1 MLLYTLGDSF
11 TYGEEL
17 PNPTTQSWSAVLAD
31 KLGYDLI
38 NRGKAGCG
46 NSYIVKT
53 AMKQV
58 PKLKPDLVLVA
69 WTTCARIEVAD
80 EYGVYDISP
89 GWNRRFSKS
98 YPHRNTLMK
107 YITSYHNELHQ
118 YRGWLRS
125 VALLQDFF
133 KLRNVNYKF
142 INTFDNHELNKKY
155 SEISQE
161 YVDLIDTDQFIGW
174 PNHSMMEW
182 MGDCEKGPKGHPLEL
197 GHRRIADAI
206 FTSLKQDDC

>member
-17 PNPTTQSWSAVLAD
+17 SDPTTQSWSAVLAN
-31 KLGYDLI
+31 KLNYDLI

-89 GWNRRFSKS
+89 GWNRRFAKS

-125 VALLQDFF
+125 VVLLQDFF
-133 KLRNVNYKF
+133 KLRNINYRF

-155 SEISQE
+155 SKISQE
-161 YVDLIDTDQFIGW
+161 YLSSICVSNLRT
-174 PNHSMMEW
+174 
-182 MGDCEKGPKGHPLEL
+182 
-197 GHRRIADAI
+197 
-206 FTSLKQDDC
+206 

>member
-17 PNPTTQSWSAVLAD
+17 PDPTTQSWSAVLAD

-58 PKLKPDLVLVA
+58 PKLKPDIVLVA

-80 EYGVYDISP
+80 EYGVSAERIRQIEN
-89 GWNRRFSKS
+89 GALKKLKA
-98 YPHRNTLMK
+98 LMV
-107 YITSYHNELHQ
+107 S
-118 YRGWLRS
+118 
-125 VALLQDFF
+125 A
-133 KLRNVNYKF
+133 
-142 INTFDNHELNKKY
+142 
-155 SEISQE
+155 
-161 YVDLIDTDQFIGW
+161 
-174 PNHSMMEW
+174 
-182 MGDCEKGPKGHPLEL
+182 
-197 GHRRIADAI
+197 A
-206 FTSLKQDDC
+206 